1 MGVVV
6 ISRFS
11 GGILWPGSVSLHRC
25 FSVFKSGC
33 SRGVWTL
40 GDVHH
45 SSWAP
50 QCGLENHSAFW
61 IFETLMGRSQSY
73 PMNFQCLF
81 QTRLSQDVHPC
92 RSWWCV
98 TPVEIQL
105 HWVFSPGSPVNTSL
119 KSTQTFKQTPQV
131 IFFCC
136 PPVSSLW
143 LVVSHFLTFSQ
154 AAGVYSLKI
163 TFNQHKEISLARQA
177 PPSRGCKCVHSVL
190 PDYGWLSKI
199 QWSSGLLAKLL
210 FQFGAYSHIFA
221 LWQDIHW
228 GIFG

>member
-1 MGVVV
+1 MFTIHPGHLSVGLKITQHFEFLKHWWVALSLIQW
-6 ISRFS
+6 IS
-11 GGILWPGSVSLHRC
+11 
-25 FSVFKSGC
+25 
-33 SRGVWTL
+33 
-40 GDVHH
+40 
-45 SSWAP
+45 
-50 QCGLENHSAFW
+50 SAFSKP
-61 IFETLMGRSQSY
+61 G
-73 PMNFQCLF
+73 CL
-81 QTRLSQDVHPC
+81 RMCILAGAG
-92 RSWWCV
+92 V

-136 PPVSSLW
+136 PPVSSSW